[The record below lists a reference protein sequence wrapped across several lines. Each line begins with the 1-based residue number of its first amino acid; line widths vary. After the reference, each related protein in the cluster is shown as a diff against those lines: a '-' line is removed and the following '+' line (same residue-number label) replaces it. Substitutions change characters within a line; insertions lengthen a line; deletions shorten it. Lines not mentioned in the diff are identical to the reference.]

1 MTKTELS
8 KLSKDELVELAVKQN
23 EQMDA
28 LRGYKSGLTRK
39 MLETFNSKML
49 IDCYLKTQK
58 TLKKFK

>member
-1 MTKTELS
+1 MTRTELN

-23 EQMDA
+23 EQIDA
-28 LRGYKSGLTRK
+28 LKGYKSGLTRK

-49 IDCYLKTQK
+49 IDCYLKNQK

>member
-1 MTKTELS
+1 MTRTELN

-28 LRGYKSGLTRK
+28 LKGYKSGLTRK

-49 IDCYLKTQK
+49 IDCYLKSQK
-58 TLKKFK
+58 ILKKFK